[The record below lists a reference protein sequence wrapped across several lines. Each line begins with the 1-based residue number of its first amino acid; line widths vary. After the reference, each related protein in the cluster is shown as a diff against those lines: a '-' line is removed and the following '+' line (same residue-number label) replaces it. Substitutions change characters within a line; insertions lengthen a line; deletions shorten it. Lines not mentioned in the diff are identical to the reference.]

1 MLLRSVFCIEINGT
15 HTAIEQLGDNMNK
28 HKKHIAEKAKKEKIK
43 ETSNQVLETSGGEM
57 PDPPKMPSSTKFNV
71 DQKKNVK

>member
-1 MLLRSVFCIEINGT
+1 
-15 HTAIEQLGDNMNK
+15 MNK